1 MDAITILRN
10 DHKAVELLFR
20 RFEKV
25 GNAAHVEKRRIVD
38 QIIEALSIHA
48 SIEEQVFYPVA
59 RATVPK
65 TEDIALESLE
75 EHHIVKWLLAELADL
90 DPTNERFNAK
100 VTVLIE
106 SVRHHVKEEENDFFP
121 MVRNALGRKALG
133 DLGDALTGAKKHAP
147 THPHPKAPDVP
158 PANAL
163 VGAIIGAVDRVGDN
177 ISGMAQGG
185 VSAAQDLIA
194 RILGTQK
201 PKTSPTGSSIARS
214 RATDIRRSATRATE
228 GAAKTARSAKTGATK
243 TAKAAASGAKATATA
258 TKRSAATAETNA
270 KRAITT
276 TARTAKAATK
286 AATATARQATAKTA
300 ATARGVR

>member
-20 RFEKV
+20 HFEKA
-25 GNAAHVEKRRIVD
+25 GDGAYVEKRRIVD

-90 DPTNERFNAK
+90 DPTHERFNAK

-106 SVRHHVKEEENDFFP
+106 NVRHHVKEEENDFFP
-121 MVRNALGRKALG
+121 MVRDALGRKALG
-133 DLGDALTGAKKHAP
+133 DLGDALAEAKKGAP

-163 VGAIIGAVDRVGDN
+163 VGAIIGAIDRVGDN
-177 ISGMAQGG
+177 ISG
-185 VSAAQDLIA
+185 IA
-194 RILGTQK
+194 LFDPAFGD
-201 PKTSPTGSSIARS
+201 SVTGLRGRS
-214 RATDIRRSATRATE
+214 RRLPPRTIPSLLRSRP
-228 GAAKTARSAKTGATK
+228 
-243 TAKAAASGAKATATA
+243 
-258 TKRSAATAETNA
+258 
-270 KRAITT
+270 
-276 TARTAKAATK
+276 
-286 AATATARQATAKTA
+286 
-300 ATARGVR
+300 GV

>member
-1 MDAITILRN
+1 MDAITLLRN

-20 RFEKV
+20 HFEKA
-25 GNAAHVEKRRIVD
+25 GDGAHVEKRRIVD
-38 QIIEALSIHA
+38 LIIEALSIHA

-90 DPTNERFNAK
+90 DPTHERFNAK

-106 SVRHHVKEEENDFFP
+106 NVRHHVKEEENDFFP
-121 MVRNALGRKALG
+121 MVRGVLGRKALG
-133 DLGDALTGAKKHAP
+133 DLGDALAEAKKRAP

-158 PANAL
+158 PANLL

-185 VSAAQDLIA
+185 VSVVHDLIA
-194 RILGTQK
+194 RILRTQP
-201 PKTSPTGSSIARS
+201 PKTSPTGSSIART
-214 RATDIRRSATRATE
+214 RATDIRRTATRATDD
-228 GAAKTARSAKTGATK
+228 ANTTARTVKTGAMK

-258 TKRSAATAETNA
+258 TKRSAATAETTG
-270 KRAITT
+270 KR
-276 TARTAKAATK
+276 
-286 AATATARQATAKTA
+286 AATATARTARSAAKATA
-300 ATARGVR
+300 ATARQAAAKTAPSARGAR